1 VDLIQTLSL
10 PTCPRVAF
18 VGAGGKTTAIFQL
31 ARQFQSAVLVTATTH
46 LAVDQ
51 LQLADQHF
59 FVNDPEDLAQLEE
72 DLPPGVTLLTGDIDE
87 TDRASGLIAKTP
99 ERILV
104 LADRH
109 HVPLLIEADGS
120 RRLPLKAPASH
131 EPPIPAFMDT
141 VIVVAGLSALGKPL
155 NSNWVHRPEIFAD
168 LSGLTLNETISPE
181 ALIRVLLHPAGGL
194 KNFPKNARSVVLLNQ
209 ADTSVLQSVGGSLAG
224 ELLSGY
230 DIVVTAAL
238 AQGEVFSFHQ
248 RVAGII
254 LAAGGSRRFGQPKQ
268 LLPWKGKTLVEHVA
282 QAAVTAG
289 LSPVVVVGGE
299 SMTELR
305 AALTG
310 LPLTLVL
317 NSEWQEGQSSS
328 IRAGLEAVKTQ
339 SGAALFLLA
348 DQPQI
353 PVSLIR
359 KLIEVQ
365 THCCAPIVA
374 PMVDGQR
381 GNPVLFSRAT
391 FDALLSLSGD
401 VGGRVLFSRFP
412 VTWVPWHDPAPLLD
426 IDTPED
432 YQRFTSQ

>member
-365 THCCAPIVA
+365 THSCAPIVA